1 MPASLEGPVSRYLNR
16 RASVPIARALART
29 PATPNQV
36 SVAALLIAV
45 AAAALLVVGRNIEAG
60 VLIQASSVI
69 DGVDGDLAR
78 AKAVAS
84 KFGGLFDAVLDRYA
98 DAVIIAGMAWWAH
111 EREDWPAPLVLGF
124 VAAVGAIMVSYSRA
138 RLETEGGRGAAAE
151 LLGIAS
157 RDVRL
162 LALAAGAVAGQ
173 CWWAL
178 AVVAAGSYSTV
189 AWRMWAF
196 RGVAGQAEGVEQDA
210 RP

>member
-1 MPASLEGPVSRYLNR
+1 MPGSLEGPVSRYLNR
-16 RASVPIARALART
+16 RASVPIARALAHT
-29 PATPNQV
+29 PATPNQM
-36 SVAALLIAV
+36 SVAALLVAA
-45 AAAALLVVGRNIEAG
+45 AAAALLIVGRNIEAG
-60 VLIQASSVI
+60 VLIQASSII

-78 AKAVAS
+78 AKAMAS

-138 RLETEGGRGAAAE
+138 RLKTEGGREAASE
-151 LLGIAS
+151 LLGVAS

-162 LALAAGAVAGQ
+162 LALAVGAAVGQ

-178 AVVAAGSYSTV
+178 ALVAAGSYSTV

-196 RGVAGQAEGVEQDA
+196 RRVAGQAGGVEQDA